1 MKLATREKHLIWAG
15 VACIAIFV
23 VLQFLIFPFFES
35 KKRMAR
41 GLKAKEKG
49 LAEIAILSAEYQT
62 YQTASEGIQEAL
74 SKRKGGFTLFS
85 FLDDAAGEAQVKT
98 YIKYMKPS
106 TPVSTGPFKE
116 SMVEMKLEALTLQQ
130 LVGYLYLI
138 ESPGD
143 LVSIKRLSVNENKK
157 EEGYLDAI
165 VQVLTFQQAL

>member
-15 VACIAIFV
+15 AVFLAIFV
-23 VLQFLIFPFFES
+23 LLQFLIFPFFES

-49 LAEIAILSAEYQT
+49 LSEIVRLRTEYQT
-62 YQTASEGIQEAL
+62 YQTASQSISEAL
-74 SKRKGGFTLFS
+74 SKRKRGFTLFS
-85 FLDDAAGEAQVKT
+85 FLDDAAGKAQVKT
-98 YIKYMKPS
+98 HIKYMKPS
-106 TPVSTGPFKE
+106 TPMSTGPFKE

-138 ESPGD
+138 ESPRD
-143 LVSIKRLSVNENKK
+143 LVSIKRLSVKENKK

-165 VQVLTFQQAL
+165 VQVLTFQQA